1 MCGIVGVFAFNNA
14 EEKKQAKKREAMT
27 FLFTELL
34 QETQIRGKDAT
45 GVSALFDDGNF
56 VIQKGGVPAEEFI
69 SNYGDSNSN
78 YNSFVEFC
86 RTYKDPLKL
95 LVGHCRKSSV
105 GSNFNNSNN
114 HPIRAGEI
122 IGVHNG
128 TLTNHETVFKKLD
141 CERDGTVDSEAIMRL
156 LQVYTKNCTEPF
168 TVEMLSSV
176 ACHLDGAFSVIAF
189 NANNPYQVALMR
201 KQRPLEIII
210 IKSLKLMV
218 IVSEKVFFDKAV
230 HAFNKYARLYKSGF
244 SVIEKKDVE
253 HVALPMDNVA
263 VIDLTVNM
271 DDATKIEDLLDKE
284 DTFKMPKF
292 WQTKVVSNVYGGYN
306 HNNNFTR
313 TNNVG
318 KKNESVEKSAS
329 NLPTIPQ
336 TTTPTTTLTKDQSTF
351 AGKIFSK
358 ELNRYVDVTKADSL
372 ANVKTT
378 IFTNNSV
385 QKIEE
390 TGTVK
395 SKETTNFVE
404 VIDLTVREEV
414 KPVDID
420 IRGVNSVKEPT
431 KCLEAQVVASATV
444 DDSKSTEYAKLAQ
457 LAALSVRKF
466 ASEEEVVK
474 FLQAESSLNLK
485 ALPLQ
490 ALANRIINKVYEGA
504 YLDGLDCGLALNETP
519 TNVTK
524 TVRLAK
530 HIIRLFGRVLGLIC
544 TNRNDMVMP
553 MESTIRELNLTELT
567 KENMQSLFSSG
578 DLQANIGLIE
588 LVKIVN
594 KQNGKKANTST
605 I

>member
-45 GVSALFDDGNF
+45 GVSALFEDGNF
-56 VIQKGGVPAEEFI
+56 VIQKGGVPADEFI

-86 RTYKDPLKL
+86 RTHKEPLKL

-114 HPIRAGEI
+114 HPICAGEI

-156 LQVYTKNCTEPF
+156 LQVYTKDCTEPF
-168 TVEMLSSV
+168 TVDMLADV
-176 ACHLDGAFSVIAF
+176 ACHLDGAFSVIAY

-201 KQRPLEIII
+201 RQRPLEIII

-218 IVSEKVFFDKAV
+218 IVSEKIFFDKAM
-230 HAFNKYARLYKSGF
+230 HEFNKYARLYKSGF
-244 SVIEKKDVE
+244 SVLEKKDIECAV
-253 HVALPMDNVA
+253 LPLDNVA
-263 VIDLTVNM
+263 VVDLTAKM
-271 DDATKIEDLLDKE
+271 DDATKIEDLIDKV
-284 DTFKMPKF
+284 DTFKLQKY
-292 WQTKVVSNVYGGYN
+292 WQKAVTTTNTYSAYN
-306 HNNNFTR
+306 NNNFTR
-313 TNNVG
+313 TSNVG
-318 KKNESVEKSAS
+318 KKNESVTKSAD
-329 NLPTIPQ
+329 NLPVIPQ
-336 TTTPTTTLTKDQSTF
+336 TTTVNNSTAKDQTTF

-358 ELNRYVDVTKADSL
+358 ELNRYVDATKADGLS
-372 ANVKTT
+372 NVNST

-385 QKIEE
+385 QK
-390 TGTVK
+390 
-395 SKETTNFVE
+395 VE
-404 VIDLTVREEV
+404 VTPTTKNETSTKFTEVVGLTVREEL
-414 KPVDID
+414 KPVDIA
-420 IRGVNSVKEPT
+420 ICGATERTQPVNTP
-431 KCLEAQVVASATV
+431 VVAAATV
-444 DDSKSTEYAKLAQ
+444 DDSKSTEYSKLAQ

-466 ASEEEVVK
+466 ANEEEVVK

-504 YLDGLDCGLALNETP
+504 YLDGLECGLALNNP
-519 TNVTK
+519 PKDATK
-524 TVRLAK
+524 TVRIAK
-530 HIIRLFGRVLGLIC
+530 HITKLFGRVLGLVC
-544 TNRNDMVMP
+544 TNRNDMIMP
-553 MESTIRELNLTELT
+553 MESTIKELNLTELT
-567 KENMQSLFSSG
+567 RENMQSLFSQG

-588 LVKIVN
+588 LVKIIN
-594 KQNGKKANTST
+594 RQNGKNTNTSS